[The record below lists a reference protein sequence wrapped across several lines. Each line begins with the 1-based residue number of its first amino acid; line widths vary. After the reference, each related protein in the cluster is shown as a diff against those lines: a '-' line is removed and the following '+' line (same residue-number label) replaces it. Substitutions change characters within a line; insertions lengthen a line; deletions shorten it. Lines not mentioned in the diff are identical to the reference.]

1 MIFSNWE
8 FFRSIGKFFSQ
19 LGRNLVPETGP
30 SFIQRKSPGSI
41 YKGEDYTLVNTTY
54 ESSGPYGFGEEDFKK
69 IFMFF
74 P

>member
-30 SFIQRKSPGSI
+30 SFVTETKPWHMQKSGFLMM
-41 YKGEDYTLVNTTY
+41 GLTLE
-54 ESSGPYGFGEEDFKK
+54 ES
-69 IFMFF
+69 
-74 P
+74 